1 MYSALPP
8 GTLLNHDKYEII
20 QVIGQGGFGITYEA
34 KHLGLGGSVAIKE
47 FYAQEY
53 AQREHT
59 TGQIV
64 AITSADSYQRA
75 LQRFIREGRIL
86 EGIDHPNIVR
96 VRDLFEERSTAYLVM
111 DFIRGKTLREEL
123 EQQPNHRL
131 RSAQIGVI
139 LEALVSALDTVHR
152 NNIYHL
158 DIKPENIL
166 ITDSRQ
172 LKLIDF
178 GAARQG
184 FSSRTTRAYSPAYAA
199 PEVIA
204 GNDISG
210 ASDLFELGMVLYEM
224 LVGEPAPTATQRL
237 VSIAVENHEM
247 MQLDHLEQPWKAL
260 LEDALQLR
268 IEQRSHSV
276 QSWWSRA
283 QNYWHEQQKAEQQKV
298 TIKAPPAPTI
308 VESYPQPKPVE
319 PAQTNTG
326 TAKWTAAIVSAGIV
340 GAIAYLNFVPKPQNV
355 TTIKTSTNPS
365 EVAQVEPTTIP
376 CNVDA
381 KPRSLTQAPVLTI
394 KDPKNGRDF
403 KFYGKVDAQNQLQG
417 EGTVLYSDGSRY
429 DGNFVDGKR
438 NGCGRYD
445 YAASHPVLRSYVGQ
459 FRGEQFEGLGILTFK
474 NGNQYIGELKENHCE
489 GRGVFILSDGTKKA
503 GIWTNDESPGN
514 PSCSR
519 GV

>member
-8 GTLLNHDKYEII
+8 GTLLNHGKYEII
-20 QVIGQGGFGITYEA
+20 RVLGQGGFGITYEA

-64 AITSADSYQRA
+64 AITSANSYQRA

-86 EGIDHPNIVR
+86 EDIDHPNIVR

-123 EQQPNHRL
+123 DEQPNHRL
-131 RSAQIGVI
+131 KTAQIGVI
-139 LEALVSALDTVHR
+139 IEALVSALDTVHQ
-152 NNIYHL
+152 NSIYHL

-166 ITDSRQ
+166 ITDRRQ

-184 FSSRTTRAYSPAYAA
+184 FSSRTTRAYSPSYAA

-224 LVGEPAPTATQRL
+224 LVGEAAPTATQRL
-237 VSIAVENHEM
+237 VSIAVESHDLLN
-247 MQLDHLEQPWKAL
+247 LRDLEQPWRSL

-268 IEQRSHSV
+268 IEQRSPTVRH
-276 QSWWSRA
+276 WWNQA
-283 QNYWHEQQKAEQQKV
+283 QNYWNEQQQAKV
-298 TIKAPPAPTI
+298 LPESTI
-308 VESYPQPKPVE
+308 VESRVE
-319 PAQTNTG
+319 PIKPNT
-326 TAKWTAAIVSAGIV
+326 TAKWLAAMVSAGIV
-340 GAIAYLNFVPKPQNV
+340 GTIAYLNAPRLHNETATTTPPKA
-355 TTIKTSTNPS
+355 S
-365 EVAQVEPTTIP
+365 EVAQVEPTTLP
-376 CNVDA
+376 CTVDA
-381 KPRSLTQAPVLTI
+381 KPRSLPPQPVLTL
-394 KDPKNGRDF
+394 KDPKNNRDF
-403 KFYGKVDAQNQLQG
+403 KFYGKVDAQNRLQG
-417 EGTVLYSDGSRY
+417 EGTVIYSDSSRY

-438 NGCGRYD
+438 SGCGRYD
-445 YAASHPVLRSYVGQ
+445 YAADHPILKRYVGQ
-459 FRGEQFEGLGILTFK
+459 FQGDRFNGLGMLSFK
-474 NGNQYIGELKENHCE
+474 NGNRYIGEFKQDRCE
-489 GRGVFILSDGTKKA
+489 GRGVFILSDGTRKA
-503 GIWTNDESPGN
+503 GTWTNDESEGN

-519 GV
+519 GG

>member
-1 MYSALPP
+1 MYTALPP
-8 GTLLNHDKYEII
+8 GTLLNYGKYEII
-20 QVIGQGGFGITYEA
+20 RVLGQGGFGITYEA

-111 DFIRGKTLREEL
+111 DFIKGQTLREEL
-123 EQQPNHRL
+123 EQLPNHRL

-139 LEALVSALDTVHR
+139 IEALVSALETVHQ

-166 ITDSRQ
+166 ITDHRQ
-172 LKLIDF
+172 VKLIDF

-237 VSIAVENHEM
+237 VSIAVEN
-247 MQLDHLEQPWKAL
+247 QDLIKFDPLEQPWKAL
-260 LEDALQLR
+260 LEDALHLR

-276 QSWWSRA
+276 QSWWNRA
-283 QNYWHEQQKAEQQKV
+283 QNYWHEQQKIDQQKP

-308 VESYPQPKPVE
+308 VESRVDRKPTE
-319 PAQTNTG
+319 PISP
-326 TAKWTAAIVSAGIV
+326 TAKWTAAIVSVGIV
-340 GAIAYLNFVPKPQNV
+340 SAIGYLNFAPQSEHETATTPAPKA
-355 TTIKTSTNPS
+355 S

-381 KPRSLTQAPVLTI
+381 KPRSLTQPPVLII
-394 KDPKNGRDF
+394 KDAKNGRNF
-403 KFYGKVDAQNQLQG
+403 EFYGKVDSQKRLQG
-417 EGTVLYSDGSRY
+417 EGTVIYSSGSRY
-429 DGNFVDGKR
+429 DGNFLNGER
-438 NGCGRYD
+438 QGCGQHNF
-445 YAASHPVLRSYVGQ
+445 AADHPTLKSYVGQ
-459 FRGEQFEGLGILTFK
+459 FQGDRFNGLGILSFK
-474 NGNQYIGELKENHCE
+474 NGNQYIGEFRKGHCE
-489 GRGVFILSDGTKKA
+489 GRGVFILSDGTRKP
-503 GIWTNDESPGN
+503 GIWTNDESEGN
-514 PSCSR
+514 PSCST